1 MPDAPPIVV
10 APLLYGLIA
19 SCPLYGLS
27 IAQAVFYYRTY
38 AGDPRLIK
46 GFIALLMVLETAH
59 TLLIAHASNVWY
71 LRAALAFV
79 LPKSLLASGYVAYV
93 VISLVQMAYMVRV
106 YRISAGNKW
115 IPVILYLR
123 IQSSMSLLQ
132 LRSLVIVC
140 GCGMNTTLALNVGLI
155 SIHHTSAEIFGGLQL
170 AASVV
175 CDVLITGSLVWY
187 LRRGRGAFKQLSVAI
202 LLTSTQNLVDR
213 LVIYSINIGL
223 VTSML
228 SLVAMIT
235 WFAMPD
241 NFIFTTFHILIG
253 KVYVN
258 SWLVTLNTRKTIRS
272 TAKSSRYKFEVNSSG
287 VISNG
292 TGTVTTSDVMQLSTF
307 RA

>member
-1 MPDAPPIVV
+1 MMKR
-10 APLLYGLIA
+10 
-19 SCPLYGLS
+19 LYGLS

-79 LPKSLLASGYVAYV
+79 LPKSLLV
-93 VISLVQMAYMVRV
+93 
-106 YRISAGNKW
+106 
-115 IPVILYLR
+115 
-123 IQSSMSLLQ
+123 
-132 LRSLVIVC
+132 
-140 GCGMNTTLALNVGLI
+140 ALNVGLI

-187 LRRGRGAFKQLSVAI
+187 LRRGRGAFKQ
-202 LLTSTQNLVDR
+202 TQNLVDR

-272 TAKSSRYKFEVNSSG
+272 TAKSSRYKFEVNSCG

-292 TGTVTTSDVMQLSTF
+292 TGLRFVTSIRSSSLQAGPLSF
-307 RA
+307 PSLP

>member
-1 MPDAPPIVV
+1 MPDAAPIVV
-10 APLLYGLIA
+10 APLLYGLIV

-27 IAQAVFYYRTY
+27 IAQAIFYYRMY

-79 LPKSLLASGYVAYV
+79 LPKSLLASGYIAYV

-115 IPVILYLR
+115 IPVIL
-123 IQSSMSLLQ
+123 SSMSLLQ
-132 LRSLVIVC
+132 LIC

-155 SIHHTSAEIFGGLQL
+155 SIHHSSAEIFGGLQL

-187 LRRGRGAFKQLSVAI
+187 LRRGRGAFKQ
-202 LLTSTQNLVDR
+202 TQNLVDR

-258 SWLVTLNTRKTIRS
+258 SWLVTLNSRKTIRS
-272 TAKSSRYKFEVNSSG
+272 TSKHSKKNFEVNSNG
-287 VISNG
+287 GISNG